1 MVDRV
6 AKNTLVPLLLRAGL
20 AVIFI
25 FHGWDKVGGQGHEWG
40 TSWNRALPQYQQ
52 LLVAWGELV
61 GGAALALG
69 LLSRLAAL
77 GLAVIMGGAIY
88 TVHGQHGFSAPMGYE
103 YNFALL
109 VLCLAVIVGGP
120 GNLAIDRFFRRPRKN

>member
-1 MVDRV
+1 MLDRV
-6 AKNTLVPLLLRAGL
+6 AKSTLVPLLLRVGL

-40 TSWNRALPQYQQ
+40 ANWNPGLPHYQQ
-52 LLVAWGELV
+52 VMVAWGELI

-69 LLSRLAAL
+69 FLSRLAAL
-77 GLAVIMGGAIY
+77 GLAIIMAGAIY
-88 TVHGQHGFSAPMGYE
+88 TVHGQHGFSYPMGYE

-109 VLCLAVIVGGP
+109 TLCLALIVGGP
-120 GNLAIDRFFRRPRKN
+120 GNLAIDRFFHRRKTA